1 MIPVV
6 KMKSP
11 PSTSYKVKIWCLI
24 LFLTVAWLIGSA
36 HYIYYHKVLKKPYYD
51 RVNFNKVKRD
61 MRIHNADGSEIIHS
75 RLGVSLN
82 YDKVF
87 PCLPEDD
94 RDDGSTCLEW
104 MDRARMYLDH
114 YSLYEDMKCYNVEWF
129 ALTDS
134 ISPKDCFDLSNAHWY
149 GGGQTADP
157 AWPLEKTSQEMAAFI
172 TGRIEKHKWGNVLKR
187 YFINSKGAA
196 IIIENSNPL
205 YISVNESNSKE
216 LCLMAKYDDFAYVNR
231 VTPYAHLNYSICTT
245 PHSNITKVHS
255 YLTEKALWDGLKQ
268 SDIGI
273 IHSLL
278 TEPLWEITA
287 ASKAEFTEGI
297 FHYLSFNKK
306 NKK

>member
-1 MIPVV
+1 MVPVV

-36 HYIYYHKVLKKPYYD
+36 YYIYYHKVLKKPYYD
-51 RVNFNKVKRD
+51 RVNFNKIKRD
-61 MRIHNADGSEIIHS
+61 MRIHNADGAEIIHS

-114 YSLYEDMKCYNVEWF
+114 YSLYDDMKCYNVEWF
-129 ALTDS
+129 ALSDS
-134 ISPKDCFDLSNAHWY
+134 VSPKDCFDLSNAHWY

-157 AWPLEKTSQEMAAFI
+157 AWPLEKTSQNMSPFI

-196 IIIENSNPL
+196 IIIEDSNPL

-231 VTPYAHLNYSICTT
+231 VTPHAHLNYSICTT

-287 ASKAEFTEGI
+287 ASKAEFTEGTI
-297 FHYLSFNKK
+297 FQYPKRFCKIN
-306 NKK
+306 